1 MVVDV
6 LGHLLGVR
14 VTSAQIHDG
23 SVGGPLIKQTLW
35 QHPSLEAF
43 LADGTYGGVCRKYV
57 EGTLGLPLHISRK
70 VVDGFAVLPKRW
82 IVERFLAWLGNNRRL
97 SKDYECC
104 PRTSESFIQLAAV
117 RIVLRR
123 LTV

>member
-14 VTSAQIHDG
+14 VTSAALHDG
-23 SVGGPLIKQTLW
+23 AVGGPLIKKAALEHPTL
-35 QHPSLEAF
+35 QAF
-43 LADGTYGGVCRKYV
+43 LADGTYGGVCRRYV
-57 EGTLGLPLHISRK
+57 EGTLRLPLHISRK

-97 SKDYECC
+97 SKDYE
-104 PRTSESFIQLAAV
+104 RLIQTVESFIQLAAL

-123 LTV
+123 LAL